1 MGKDLMKVV
10 ISGVN
15 FVEGGP
21 LKVFKEAITSFSSNE
36 KYEVICL
43 VNSKLLFSEFTNTN
57 IKFIEFPDI
66 KASWFKRLYFEYWQ
80 CRKLSLSIKADI
92 WLAMHDMSP
101 NILYGKQ
108 FVYCHNPS
116 PFYRSNL
123 NDLKFDYK
131 FTLFTLFYKW
141 LYRINIKSNTAV
153 IAQQQW
159 IADFF
164 TSKLSAK
171 YTIVAKPSETVKN
184 KQIESSKTTSLAD
197 NKVTFFY
204 PALARTFKNF
214 ELLLNAFD
222 HLLKTDESAYEKVQ
236 LILTLDENG
245 SRYEKSLFKKYAHLK
260 HVKFVGRLN
269 KQEVESYYVNS
280 DVVAFPSKLETWGLP
295 ITEAKSFNKPIL
307 LADLPY
313 AYETLGDYHLV
324 KFVDVDDYEKLAE
337 TIKEIVLKNDVFN
350 VSEFKEN
357 KNICNTWPELVTK
370 IVSLTK

>member
-1 MGKDLMKVV
+1 MKIV

-15 FVEGGP
+15 LVEGGT
-21 LKVFKEAITSFSSNE
+21 LKVFKDSISAFSLNND
-36 KYEVICL
+36 YQVICL
-43 VNSKLLFSEFTNTN
+43 VNNKSLFSEFNNRN
-57 IKFIEFPDI
+57 IVFLEFSDI

-80 CRKLSLSIKADI
+80 CRKLSLSLKADI
-92 WLAMHDMSP
+92 WLAMHDMTP

-116 PFYRSNL
+116 PFYNGNL
-123 NDLKFDYK
+123 KDLRFDFKF
-131 FTLFTLFYKW
+131 FLFTLTYKW
-141 LYRINIKSNTAV
+141 LYKINIKKNKAV

-164 TSKLSAK
+164 TTKLAARN
-171 YTIVAKPSETVKN
+171 TIVAKPSETITN
-184 KQIESSKTTSLAD
+184 KQIEQLSIASSDKDLI
-197 NKVTFFY
+197 TFFY

-214 ELLLNAFD
+214 ELLLNAFE
-222 HLLKTDESAYEKVQ
+222 HLFETDKSTYKKIQ

-245 SRYEKSLFKKYAHLK
+245 SRYEKSLFQKYSHLK
-260 HVKFVGRLN
+260 NVKFVGRLS
-269 KQEVESYYVNS
+269 KQEVEHYYVTSN
-280 DVVAFPSKLETWGLP
+280 VVAFPSKLETWGLP

-313 AYETLGDYHLV
+313 AYETLGDYHSV
-324 KFVDVDDYEKLAE
+324 KFIDVDDYEKLAK
-337 TIKEIVLKNDVFN
+337 TIEKIALKNDVFK